1 MHLYRLVIIDDETT
15 ALEQF
20 ADAIEWTD
28 YGFNLTGAFSDS
40 TEAMEFIKE
49 SGADLVFTDIKM
61 PGYSGIDIAEM
72 CLELDNPSLV
82 VFISAYSDFEYARKA
97 IRFNVC
103 DFIVKPFGYSDI
115 ENVLIKAYNILEE
128 KNSSNLFATNLEMLE
143 QQFVFSELVLGNIS
157 SDDELKD
164 KLSTLGLPVFLSE
177 NSCAIINVTI
187 NDFENYIQNTW
198 KHGKDK
204 LYNAISY
211 LAGSKTPVF
220 SSSFAFVNNSFQI
233 LSIEVQGNFEKE
245 LDSYISSLRTN
256 LEQLLSLSDITIE
269 TERKDS
275 LGDFVAEPENGKNFF
290 YDDPIIE
297 KSIDYIRRNYKN
309 DITLD
314 EVAKHI
320 SLSRVYFCSYFKKVT
335 GDNFINELNRYRIEK
350 AKELLSATDT
360 TISSVA
366 EGVGY
371 KSIPYFYKTFTK
383 FTGHTPTEYRTAFRK
398 DL

>member
-1 MHLYRLVIIDDETT
+1 MYKLVIIDDEFA

-20 ADAIEWTD
+20 ADAIEWTN
-28 YGFNLTGAFSDS
+28 YGFDLVGAFSDS
-40 TEAMEFIKE
+40 IEAMEFIKNG
-49 SGADLVFTDIKM
+49 GADLVFTDIKM

-72 CLELDNPSLV
+72 CLEMEAAPLV

-103 DFIVKPFGYSDI
+103 DFIVKPFSYSDI
-115 ENVLIKAYNILEE
+115 ENVLIKAYNLLQQ
-128 KNSSNLFATNLEMLE
+128 KHSTNLFDTNLEMLE
-143 QQFVFSELVLGNIS
+143 QQFVFSELVLGNITS
-157 SDDELKD
+157 IDELKD
-164 KLSTLGLPVFLSE
+164 KLSSLELPVFLSE
-177 NSCAIINVTI
+177 NKCARICVTI
-187 NDFENYIQNTW
+187 NNFESYTQNTW

-211 LAGSKTPVF
+211 LAGSKSPVF
-220 SSSFAFVNNSFQI
+220 SSSFAFVGNSFQI
-233 LSIEVQGNFEKE
+233 LVIAVQGNFDRE
-245 LDSYISSLRTN
+245 LDGYISSLRTN

-350 AKELLSATDT
+350 AKELLVSSEI
-360 TISSVA
+360 TISAVA
-366 EGVGY
+366 EEVGY

-383 FTGHTPTEYRTAFRK
+383 FTGQAPTEYRTAFRR
-398 DL
+398 DS